1 MPDGFCTFKIPL
13 TGKAKDKIIQR
24 EEEIMKKFACFAL
37 TAALLLAGCGG
48 TDGDNAAQSQTE
60 TGSAAQEST
69 AQESTGQT
77 EQEGTQTEGTQTES
91 TEAASANGASIKA
104 GDYSYHVESLEKEW
118 TTDNGTLACT
128 VKLAYPVFEGDTEG
142 EKNINAFFKEWA
154 DDKLDYY
161 ENDKDSIVNIA
172 LQYQTE
178 LETEQNSTQEDSTL
192 PPVPPSEEDFSVGG
206 VTVRGSVI
214 SVFMEFYS
222 YEGGAHGMPGRANYL
237 FDKTTGKETTLASL
251 ISISEEELNQKVR
264 GLFQEQVKGN
274 TEGFFEDAEETLNN
288 KTDFIDNYYF
298 SEDGVGFYATPY
310 EIAPYAA
317 GYTEVTVP
325 FEELGL

>member
-1 MPDGFCTFKIPL
+1 MD
-13 TGKAKDKIIQR
+13 
-24 EEEIMKKFACFAL
+24 AL
-37 TAALLLAGCGG
+37 
-48 TDGDNAAQSQTE
+48 
-60 TGSAAQEST
+60 
-69 AQESTGQT
+69 
-77 EQEGTQTEGTQTES
+77 
-91 TEAASANGASIKA
+91 
-104 GDYSYHVESLEKEW
+104 
-118 TTDNGTLACT
+118 
-128 VKLAYPVFEGDTEG
+128 
-142 EKNINAFFKEWA
+142 
-154 DDKLDYY
+154 
-161 ENDKDSIVNIA
+161 DSVD
-172 LQYQTE
+172 E

-214 SVFMEFYS
+214 SVFMESYS

-288 KTDFIDNYYF
+288 KKDFIDNYYF
-298 SEDGVGFYATPY
+298 SEDGVVFYATPY

>member
-77 EQEGTQTEGTQTES
+77 EKEGTQTEGTQTES

-214 SVFMEFYS
+214 SVFMESYS

-264 GLFQEQVKGN
+264 CLFQEQVKGN

-288 KTDFIDNYYF
+288 KKDFIDNYYF
-298 SEDGVGFYATPY
+298 SEDGVVFYATPY

-317 GYTEVTVP
+317 GYTEVTIP